1 MKQKDFVKQAIL
13 ACMSQ
18 GLEGDALNSAA
29 SESIKT
35 GLVTGE
41 CEHSKGPMDEK
52 TAKSYAKSLVG
63 NYLKKDKDL
72 NGGVKYEPTTRRGPI
87 VKDQRLK
94 DLKTSLKALEANSAS
109 PELIAQ
115 VTTAIATREA
125 ELEAEKTTSKLP
137 SLEETMAK
145 LAELGINVA

>member
-1 MKQKDFVKQAIL
+1 MKQKDFVKQAIM
-13 ACMSQ
+13 AAIAA
-18 GLEGDALNSAA
+18 GLSAEALNSAA
-29 SESIKT
+29 AETIKN
-35 GLVTGE
+35 GLISGE

-52 TAKSYAKSLVG
+52 AAKSYAKSLVG